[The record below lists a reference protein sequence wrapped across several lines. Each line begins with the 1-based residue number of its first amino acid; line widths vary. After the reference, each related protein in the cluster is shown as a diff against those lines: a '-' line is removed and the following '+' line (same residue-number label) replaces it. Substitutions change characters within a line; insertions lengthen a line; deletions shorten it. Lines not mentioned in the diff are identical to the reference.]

1 MANDLE
7 NIPIGLIAAWGNLL
21 CAYSPTVHF
30 YLALAFA
37 AAR

>member
-7 NIPIGLIAAWGNLL
+7 SIPIGLIAAWGNLL